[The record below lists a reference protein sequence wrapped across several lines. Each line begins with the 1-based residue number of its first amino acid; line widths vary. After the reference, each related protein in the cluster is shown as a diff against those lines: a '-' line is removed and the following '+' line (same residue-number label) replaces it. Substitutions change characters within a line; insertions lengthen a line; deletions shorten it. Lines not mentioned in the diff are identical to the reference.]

1 MRKLPMLLG
10 LILCAFLASAR
21 PQGHPVPPG
30 LREVEKRKDSLEP
43 PLMGQRRQADL
54 VQLKKEAEELA
65 RLAGSIPAQIE
76 QVAQGQLP
84 KDLTEKLKQIEKLA
98 KRLRAEVS
106 P

>member
-1 MRKLPMLLG
+1 MPGRRA
-10 LILCAFLASAR
+10 ILFPLACA
-21 PQGHPVPPG
+21 
-30 LREVEKRKDSLEP
+30 EVEKRKDSLEP
-43 PLMGQRRQADL
+43 PLMGQRRQVDL
-54 VQLKKEAEELA
+54 VQLNKEAEELA

>member
-1 MRKLPMLLG
+1 
-10 LILCAFLASAR
+10 
-21 PQGHPVPPG
+21 
-30 LREVEKRKDSLEP
+30 
-43 PLMGQRRQADL
+43 MGQRRQVDL
-54 VQLKKEAEELA
+54 VQLNKEAEELA